1 LSIHIFQ
8 QILAPIAH
16 NALRYATFC
25 AGDRATRSVDPRAKC
40 AGVNPH
46 QGRKPDCG
54 FTEAGAT
61 EGSGAHTV
69 CYATFDLP
77 QYVIKDVDKRLRMA
91 AFFYT
96 LDEAGVLRQ
105 ISGAVVGNKVAAW
118 RTEKRINNI
127 FQVADWDKDKT
138 LFITLTHQYI
148 KTEQGR
154 KESWQFF
161 QKDLPRYLRK
171 LKAKGMTDFFVVKEA
186 HKDGGCHA
194 HLLCQWK
201 RKFATFTHKGKRR
214 IANKTFRE
222 YLKSNWAGDVDILAM
237 SDDDVKGYLKK
248 YLGKYSHVEDALRR
262 AKRGWSREGDD
273 RHKDADCK
281 KLWTNYYCAKL
292 KIRRFTC
299 GTKKRAPN
307 TAAEPP
313 DLVKSMNNSTAKERP
328 KIVRQVLIAWHIKM
342 NPAFEPYN
350 GKIEPNTRA
359 YQLAMNYLGER
370 NEKIHT

>member
-1 LSIHIFQ
+1 LSIYFSIN
-8 QILAPIAH
+8 LAPIAH
-16 NALRYATFC
+16 NGERYATFC
-25 AGDRATRSVDPRAKC
+25 AGNRATRSVDPRAKC

-54 FTEAGAT
+54 FTEAEPP
-61 EGSGAHTV
+61 EGGEAHTV
-69 CYATFDLP
+69 CYATFDIP
-77 QYVIKDVDKRLRMA
+77 YFVIKDVDKRLRMA

-96 LDEAGVLRQ
+96 LDEAGTLRQ

-118 RTEKRINNI
+118 RTEQRINEI
-127 FQVADWDKDKT
+127 FCAADWDKDKT
-138 LFITLTHQYI
+138 LFITLTHPYI

-154 KESWQFF
+154 QESWKFF

-186 HKDGGCHA
+186 HRDGGCHA

-201 RKFATFTHKGKRR
+201 RKFSTFTHKGKRR
-214 IANKTFRE
+214 IANKTVRE
-222 YLKSNWAGDVDILAM
+222 YLKNNWAGDVDVMAM
-237 SDDDVKGYLKK
+237 TDDDVKGYLKK

-262 AKRGWSREGDD
+262 AKRSWGNEGDE

-281 KLWTNYYCAKL
+281 KLWTNYYCAKM
-292 KIRRFTC
+292 KTRRFTC
-299 GTKKRAPN
+299 GTKKRAQNP
-307 TAAEPP
+307 AAKPP

-328 KIVRQVLIAWHIKM
+328 KIVKQVLITWDIKM

-350 GKIEPNTRA
+350 GIVKPDTRA
-359 YQLAMNYLGER
+359 YQLAMNYLGAR
-370 NEKIHT
+370 DEKPM